1 MKLLPLFTKSKFRTS
16 KIIHQTLDYQEYT
29 NSMIAIRD
37 YRYKSKV
44 ETFIDIT
51 DLAIV
56 EPISYPNL
64 DVIFDKRYTNLINC
78 QIKLIDNKSFM
89 IIKEN
94 VSSYFGMFLD
104 TFVKI
109 VKTYNVVSSDITD
122 WFASDSYSTIRYWE
136 DDTIDIMIA
145 MERLP
150 MVNNN
155 E

>member
-64 DVIFDKRYTNLINC
+64 DGIFDKRYTNPINC

-94 VSSYFGMFLD
+94 VSSYFGIWLD

-109 VKTYNVVSSDITD
+109 VKTYNTVSSDIAD
-122 WFASDSYSTIRYWE
+122 WFASDLYSTIRYWE
-136 DDTIDIMIA
+136 DDTIDILIA

>member
-1 MKLLPLFTKSKFRTS
+1 MKLLSLFTKSKFRTS

-64 DVIFDKRYTNLINC
+64 DVIFDKRYTNPINC

-89 IIKEN
+89 IIKEDEYG
-94 VSSYFGMFLD
+94 YFGISHD

-109 VKTYNVVSSDITD
+109 VKTYNVVSSDIAD
-122 WFASDSYSTIRYWE
+122 WFASDSYLTIRYWE
-136 DDTIDIMIA
+136 DDTIDILIA

>member
-1 MKLLPLFTKSKFRTS
+1 MKLLPLFTKSKFKFS

-51 DLAIV
+51 DLVIV

-64 DVIFDKRYTNLINC
+64 DLIFANRYTNLINC
-78 QIKLIDNKSFM
+78 QIKLINNKTFM

-94 VSSYFGMFLD
+94 EHSYFGISHD

-109 VKTYNVVSSDITD
+109 VKTYNVVSSDIAD
-122 WFASDSYSTIRYWE
+122 WFASDSYSTIRYRE
-136 DDTIDIMIA
+136 DDMIDILIA

-150 MVNNN
+150 LENNN

>member
-1 MKLLPLFTKSKFRTS
+1 MKLLPLFTKSKFKFS

-64 DVIFDKRYTNLINC
+64 DVIFEKRYTNPINC

-94 VSSYFGMFLD
+94 VSSYFGIWLD

-109 VKTYNVVSSDITD
+109 VKTYNVVSSDIAD
-122 WFASDSYSTIRYWE
+122 WFASDSYSTIRYRE
-136 DDTIDIMIA
+136 DDMIDILIA

-150 MVNNN
+150 MENNN

>member
-94 VSSYFGMFLD
+94 VSSYFGIWLD

>member
-1 MKLLPLFTKSKFRTS
+1 MKLLSLFTKSKFRTS

-64 DVIFDKRYTNLINC
+64 DVIFDKRYTNPINC

-122 WFASDSYSTIRYWE
+122 WFASDSYSTIRYRE
-136 DDTIDIMIA
+136 DDMIDILICMA
-145 MERLP
+145 SVSK
-150 MVNNN
+150 VNNN

>member
-1 MKLLPLFTKSKFRTS
+1 MKLLSLFTKSKFKFS

-44 ETFIDIT
+44 ETFIDIS

-64 DVIFDKRYTNLINC
+64 DVIFDKRYTNPINC

-94 VSSYFGMFLD
+94 EHRYFGMFLD

-136 DDTIDIMIA
+136 DDTIDIMIG